1 VRGWRGNDEI
11 DDGDEDEGH
20 DTQMELEMRAD
31 EAEQL
36 EANGEHDGY
45 IQHAF
50 DYHHHRSTSSK
61 SGSALPRFNGHD
73 DRGQDEF
80 DVQW

>member
-1 VRGWRGNDEI
+1 MGDDEI
-11 DDGDEDEGH
+11 DEVDEEH
-20 DTQMELEMRAD
+20 DTQMELEMRED
-31 EAEQL
+31 EADPEQ
-36 EANGEHDGY
+36 ANGERDVY

-50 DYHHHRSTSSK
+50 DHHHHRSTSSK
-61 SGSALPRFNGHD
+61 SGSALPRFNDHD